1 MLLRN
6 ISNVDPVAAGNV
18 KLKKIMKMG
27 IHLQTKVNLHYREK
41 LYTSHKFIINLW
53 LVFGSE
59 SATIFPLEE
68 SLDKISLFHDFF
80 DSKWNSLTQEKNF
93 PMTFP
98 WPIANTYL
106 GEVEKE
112 SGMCETKV
120 ACHVTQLFFPT
131 NKWLRNVTSL
141 TTST

>member
-1 MLLRN
+1 
-6 ISNVDPVAAGNV
+6 
-18 KLKKIMKMG
+18 MG

-53 LVFGSE
+53 LVFASE

-93 PMTFP
+93 PITFP
-98 WPIANTYL
+98 WPIANTCL

-112 SGMCETKV
+112 SGTWETKV
-120 ACHVTQLFFPT
+120 ACHVTQSFVPT
-131 NKWLRNVTSL
+131 NKRLRDVTSL

>member
-6 ISNVDPVAAGNV
+6 ISNIDLVAAGNV
-18 KLKKIMKMG
+18 KLEKIMNMG

-53 LVFGSE
+53 LVFVSE

-80 DSKWNSLTQEKNF
+80 DSKWNSLRKIFQ
-93 PMTFP
+93 
-98 WPIANTYL
+98 
-106 GEVEKE
+106 
-112 SGMCETKV
+112 
-120 ACHVTQLFFPT
+120 
-131 NKWLRNVTSL
+131 WLSPDQ
-141 TTST
+141 